1 MQAFRIIYSRR
12 RSISI
17 QLAADGGIIVRA
29 PQGMSEAAVR
39 RFVDSKRDWIEKK
52 RAQLAAGQRAWG
64 GDVLTPAELASLK
77 VQAQQDLAARVT
89 RWAPRVGAQPQAM
102 HIRAQHTLWGS
113 CSSKGRLS
121 FNALLMLAP
130 EAVRD
135 YVVVHELCHLKEMN
149 HSSRF
154 WAEVERVLPDYHI
167 GHDWLKANGHALL
180 QRNPRS

>member
-1 MQAFRIIYSRR
+1 M
-12 RSISI
+12 
-17 QLAADGGIIVRA
+17 
-29 PQGMSEAAVR
+29 R

-52 RAQLAAGQRAWG
+52 RAQLADGQRAWG

-77 VQAQQDLAARVT
+77 VQAQQDLDARVT

-113 CSSKGRLS
+113 CSSKGSLS

-149 HSSRF
+149 HSARF

>member
-1 MQAFRIIYSRR
+1 MQAFRVIYSRR

-17 QLAADGGIIVRA
+17 QLAFDGGIIVRA

-52 RAQLAAGQRAWG
+52 RAQLAAGH

-77 VQAQQDLAARVT
+77 AQAQQDLAARVT

-113 CSSKGRLS
+113 CSSKERLS